1 MCDVGRRYTL
11 AEMHAFI
18 SKNAPKIDSWLPPAV
33 HNSIR
38 DLERVVTESV
48 QVAPRPHRGAH
59 HHRHQQRGPVWQNK
73 DWDNFRSFKAT
84 KVLSST
90 TPVSRFRTIF
100 NKLTAGTAHAAVAE
114 LQEVMQEVGEDDE
127 GNDAMAMV
135 VLDGTAASPGNADLY
150 ASFIL
155 LCMSVGQGGGA
166 SALASRVMTKL
177 RGICV
182 KQASKASQPADGTY
196 EALCTANAINDRITA
211 YLRLAVLCERQGVLT
226 AGSTAKLLQKLAN
239 RLASLGTVAKD
250 KPEAEVLVARLVSAQ
265 EALGGP
271 PSVEVRASM
280 DTVLNNCEKR
290 SEYPGLGNKVMF
302 TLMDYYDTLE

>member
-1 MCDVGRRYTL
+1 M
-11 AEMHAFI
+11 
-18 SKNAPKIDSWLPPAV
+18 
-33 HNSIR
+33 
-38 DLERVVTESV
+38 TESV
-48 QVAPRPHRGAH
+48 QVAHRPHRGAH
-59 HHRHQQRGPVWQNK
+59 HHRHRAPVWQNK

-100 NKLTAGTAHAAVAE
+100 NKLTAGTAKAAVAE
-114 LQEVMQEVGEDDE
+114 LQEVMKEVAESDD
-127 GNDAMAMV
+127 GHDAMAMV

-150 ASFIL
+150 AAFIL
-155 LCMSVGQGGGA
+155 LCMSAGGGA
-166 SALASRVMTKL
+166 SALASTVMTKL

-182 KQASKASQPADGTY
+182 KQTSKASQPADGTY
-196 EALCTANAINDRITA
+196 EALCTANAINDRTTA

-239 RLASLGTVAKD
+239 RLAGLGKVAED

-271 PSVEVRASM
+271 PSAEVRAAM
-280 DTVLNNCEKR
+280 DTVLKNCEKR